1 MGEVFLVGRQS
12 MNGGAEESTNHTQFM
27 PTPVVALLASVEWV
41 SEDSN
46 DNINFMRKS
55 QIRKV

>member
-1 MGEVFLVGRQS
+1 MFLVGRQS